1 MNKEKFHFNDYY
13 SERTWKI
20 FLIPVIVLS
29 LAAEIWLNH
38 GGPAILDFLLMW
50 IPGLS
55 AMAATFAAL
64 KENKEEFHFIEFF
77 RKLGIRNAK
86 NRYILL
92 GVLIP
97 LLYLLIPYM
106 IYWKMHPENFGYTGV
121 PITTVL
127 KDIGPIM
134 VIGVF
139 INVISA
145 LGEEIGWRGYML
157 PYLTEKWNLK
167 KAILVVSLFWTCW
180 HLPILI
186 GGDYMAGAP
195 LWYKLPA
202 FILCIIPV
210 GIIVGILTYK
220 AKSIWPAVF
229 LHAAHN
235 NFDQAVFGII
245 TRGEDKMYF
254 VSETGIFTIIC
265 AWIFAG
271 LLILW
276 VKRRNG

>member
-1 MNKEKFHFNDYY
+1 
-13 SERTWKI
+13 
-20 FLIPVIVLS
+20 
-29 LAAEIWLNH
+29 
-38 GGPAILDFLLMW
+38 
-50 IPGLS
+50 
-55 AMAATFAAL
+55 
-64 KENKEEFHFIEFF
+64 
-77 RKLGIRNAK
+77 
-86 NRYILL
+86 
-92 GVLIP
+92 
-97 LLYLLIPYM
+97 
-106 IYWKMHPENFGYTGV
+106 
-121 PITTVL
+121 
-127 KDIGPIM
+127 
-134 VIGVF
+134 
-139 INVISA
+139 
-145 LGEEIGWRGYML
+145 
-157 PYLTEKWNLK
+157 
-167 KAILVVSLFWTCW
+167 
-180 HLPILI
+180 
-186 GGDYMAGAP
+186 MAGAP